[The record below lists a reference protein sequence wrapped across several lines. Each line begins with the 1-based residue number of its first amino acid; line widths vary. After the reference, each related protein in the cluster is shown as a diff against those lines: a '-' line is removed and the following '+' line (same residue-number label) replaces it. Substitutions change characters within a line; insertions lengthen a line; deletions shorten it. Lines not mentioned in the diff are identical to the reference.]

1 MKNRKDDWNSASYDF
16 NFVVKPPEVNSP
28 MWEERVQEAKDTA
41 YVITEGTQ
49 LLIFL
54 AFIMQVVTYIVSF
67 VKGKV
72 PLNVDNVFKYLGV
85 LVASIIGY
93 ILSWAFIKLIC
104 HLIVSTEIHYAE
116 QHKEKQ
122 NKK

>member
-54 AFIMQVVTYIVSF
+54 AFIMQVVAYIASF
-67 VKGKV
+67 VKRQCFQIFGSSCRQH
-72 PLNVDNVFKYLGV
+72 NRIYFELG
-85 LVASIIGY
+85 
-93 ILSWAFIKLIC
+93 
-104 HLIVSTEIHYAE
+104 IH
-116 QHKEKQ
+116 
-122 NKK
+122 

>member
-1 MKNRKDDWNSASYDF
+1 MRNHKDDWASYDF
-16 NFVVKPPEVNSP
+16 NFVVKPPEDNSL
-28 MWEERVQEAKDTA
+28 MWEERVQEAKDAA

-54 AFIMQVVTYIVSF
+54 AFVMQVVVYITSF
-67 VKGKV
+67 VKGKI
-72 PLNVDNVFKYLGV
+72 PLNIDNVFKYLGI